1 MKIKHY
7 KKYSDVPQKYR
18 FDLEDIL
25 ENKTIEQLIKEFFD
39 LYRHEI
45 KIKDSKYENEK
56 TYLNYLKDH
65 VKITVL
71 FNRISNYISN
81 KISTNIVDPKFNK
94 MNNEFSYQCS
104 LLSKELGS
112 ETVRIFQHEKKL
124 KQWLALKQFQPF
136 KKDIEYLLKQKK
148 YKFSDEVEQF
158 VLRISQADIS
168 AYNIF
173 SILTNSEMD
182 YGYAIS
188 KTNKKIKINPSNRN
202 QLLLNKDESIR
213 KTTQIN
219 WIKAYLKHK
228 NSLSLLLYQHIKN
241 ISVWALERKYNS
253 SIESLIIDDQMN
265 EDLLQKL
272 YLNVKKHSH
281 LFDKFAHYHKKFFE
295 IKYKKK
301 YKNWDY
307 LLPLVNV
314 QMNYSIEQ
322 MQQIVLSSLKP
333 MGNEYISVI
342 QKMFKEN
349 WIDYCIVDNKRSG
362 AYSIGQTY
370 GINKK
375 YILMNFDGKLSSVS
389 TLAHEIGHSLHSYFS
404 DKTQPYNLS
413 QYPIFLAEI
422 ASIFNELML
431 NDYLLQT
438 SQDDKFKFHILSEQI
453 NDFISTV
460 KQQTMWSEYEF
471 EIYHKID
478 KGESISTFD
487 DLKAIYQSV
496 ISQYTNKKRKYN
508 DYQLYGSIMVP
519 HYYYDFYVYKY
530 SIGYL
535 VANFFFNQY
544 KQKGQVAIK
553 DYIDNFLSKGCSLD
567 PIDLLKECG
576 INLNDQSFYEEA
588 FQNFANKIDE
598 YIKIGNKI
606 FKLKI

>member
-7 KKYSDVPQKYR
+7 KRYLDVPQKYR
-18 FDLEDIL
+18 FNLEDIL

-39 LYRHEI
+39 LYKYEI
-45 KIKDSKYENEK
+45 KIKDDKYENK
-56 TYLNYLKDH
+56 TVYLKYLKDH
-65 VKITVL
+65 EKITIL
-71 FNRISNYISN
+71 FNKISNYISN

-94 MNNEFSYQCS
+94 MNNEFHYQFS
-104 LLSKELGS
+104 LLNKELGPES
-112 ETVRIFQHEKKL
+112 TRIFKNEKKL
-124 KQWLALKQFQPF
+124 KEWLKLKKFQSF
-136 KKDIEYLLKQKK
+136 KKDIEYALKQKK
-148 YKFSDEVEQF
+148 YKFSNEVEQF
-158 VLRISQADIS
+158 ILKISQADVS

-173 SILTNSEMD
+173 SILTNSELD
-182 YGYAIS
+182 YGFAIS
-188 KTNKKIKINPSNRN
+188 KTNKKIKINPSNKN
-202 QLLLNKDESIR
+202 DLLLNKDESIR
-213 KTTQIN
+213 KSTHTN
-219 WIKAYLKHK
+219 WIKAYLNHK
-228 NSLSLLLYQHIKN
+228 NSLSSLLYQHIKN
-241 ISVWALERKYNS
+241 ISVWALERKYTS
-253 SIESLIIDDQMN
+253 SIESLIIDDQMT

-281 LFDKFAHYHKKFFE
+281 LFDKFSQYHKKFFE

-301 YKNWDY
+301 YQSWDY
-307 LLPLVNV
+307 LLPLVKV
-314 QMNYSIEQ
+314 KMSYTIEQ
-322 MQQIVLSSLKP
+322 MQKIVLSSLQP
-333 MGNEYISVI
+333 MGDEYISI
-342 QKMFKEN
+342 IKKMFKEN

-375 YILMNFDGKLSSVS
+375 YILMNFDGKISSVS

-404 DKTQPYNLS
+404 DKFQPYNLS

-431 NDYLLQT
+431 NDYLLET
-438 SQDDKFKFHILSEQI
+438 SENEKFRFYILSEQI

-487 DLKAIYQSV
+487 DLKKIYQSV
-496 ISQYTNKKRKYN
+496 ISQYTNKKRKYK
-508 DYQLYGSIMVP
+508 DHQLYGSIMVP

-544 KQKGQVAIK
+544 KKYGPVAIK
-553 DYIDNFLSKGCSLD
+553 DYIDNFLSKGCSAD
-567 PIDLLKECG
+567 PIDLLKKCG
-576 INLNDQSFYEEA
+576 VNLDDQSFYEDA
-588 FQNFANKIDE
+588 FKNFANKIDE

-606 FKLKI
+606 FKIKI